1 MKQMFGTVTIVGL
14 GLLGGSA
21 AMAAKKHGLASRVI
35 AVGRR
40 SMADAVNAGV
50 VDEETTNIADAV
62 SRADFVLL
70 CAPVETIRMQL
81 REVMTHAK
89 PGALITDA
97 GSVKEKLVA
106 EAAQIES
113 AAHFVGSHPMVGS
126 HVTGWQ
132 NGRANFFEG
141 GIVYI
146 TPTQMTNLPAAAR
159 VGAFWRRLGAKVVYT
174 DAKRHDYLCAL
185 LSHVPHFVAVALM
198 EHLRKSRED
207 IALIRYLSGQGLRDT
222 TRIAAGSPPMWE
234 EIAVQNHDNIA
245 DLLEQYAHI
254 ASDLAASLRRKD
266 YEAVSRVLAHA
277 ANLRAS
283 L

>member
-1 MKQMFGTVTIVGL
+1 MKRMFDTVAVVGL

-21 AMAAKKHGLASRVI
+21 AMAVKKEALASRVI

-40 SMADAVNAGV
+40 SMADAVTAGI
-50 VDEETTNIADAV
+50 VDEETTDIAGAA
-62 SRADFVLL
+62 SRADLVLL

-81 REVMTHAK
+81 REVMQCVRPDAI
-89 PGALITDA
+89 ITDA
-97 GSVKEKLVA
+97 GSVKEKLVLD
-106 EAAQIES
+106 AADIPS
-113 AAHFVGSHPMVGS
+113 AGHFVGSHPMVGS
-126 HVTGWQ
+126 HLTGWQ
-132 NGRANFFEG
+132 NGRADFFKG
-141 GIVYI
+141 GIVYV
-146 TPTQMTNLPAAAR
+146 TPSAATHLPAAAR
-159 VGAFWRRLGAKVVYT
+159 VGTFWRRLGAKVVYT

-185 LSHVPHFVAVALM
+185 LSHVPHFAAVALM

-207 IALIRYLSGQGLRDT
+207 IALIRYLSGTGLRDT
-222 TRIAAGSPPMWE
+222 TRVAAGSPVMWE

-254 ASDLAASLRRKD
+254 AADLAGSLRKKD

-277 ANLRAS
+277 ASLRSS